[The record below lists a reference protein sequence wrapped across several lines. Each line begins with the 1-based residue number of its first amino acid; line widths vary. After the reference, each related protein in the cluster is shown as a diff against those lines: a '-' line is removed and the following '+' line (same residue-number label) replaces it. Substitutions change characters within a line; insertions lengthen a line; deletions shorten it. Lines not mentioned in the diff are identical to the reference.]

1 MARLGKRPE
10 AGRFLRSTETDS
22 ISQDGLDATEPEYI
36 PFTKQTPTTRDAV
49 KPPGVLDRYFSLGHQ
64 LKEI

>member
-36 PFTKQTPTTRDAV
+36 PFTKQSTTTRNAV
-49 KPPGVLDRYFSLGHQ
+49 KPPRVLDRHFSLGHQ
-64 LKEI
+64 LKEV